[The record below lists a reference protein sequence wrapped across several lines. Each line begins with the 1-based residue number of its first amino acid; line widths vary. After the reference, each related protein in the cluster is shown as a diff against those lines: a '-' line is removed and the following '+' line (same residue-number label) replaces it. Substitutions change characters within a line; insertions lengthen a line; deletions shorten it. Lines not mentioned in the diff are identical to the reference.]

1 MNFEDICRIGPAE
14 KYNKELEAFLSE
26 TPILPLELLHRFN
39 DAYSYDSA
47 TTIQWLIRKLSILR
61 SRIEKGERIET
72 EDGYLFDVDQFM
84 QWVENLYPDIY
95 HQLFDKTIK
104 QEF

>member
-1 MNFEDICRIGPAE
+1 MRIFVESGQL
-14 KYNKELEAFLSE
+14 KSIIRSLRHFY
-26 TPILPLELLHRFN
+26 RFN